1 MKKAQKKRTRRLL
14 RLIPTATNY
23 QYKIVSEEEQKVL
36 GSLPVGHPDRL
47 KLFNSYI
54 PFALKKAVEAFKS
67 NYSRKDILLDDLVQ
81 ESLLGLLRA
90 SQLYRF
96 SKGKFIT
103 YAWGWTESFIR
114 RFIRRTVAKAAYSI
128 EFEDESSEG
137 YDTDPFDRYLDS
149 DKDTAEIVIQKIFKE
164 DLNHLLASKKNTF
177 KLRTHEA
184 ICRYFGFEGYESS
197 PLEECGKQMGMTK
210 ERARQLIIIGC
221 QHMLNDPDFSKV
233 IRYQL

>member
-1 MKKAQKKRTRRLL
+1 MKKKSRKLPKQILK
-14 RLIPTATNY
+14 LIPSADY
-23 QYKIVSEEEQKVL
+23 QTQFLTEEEQKII
-36 GSLPVGHPDRL
+36 GSLPIRDPDRI
-47 KLFNSYI
+47 KLFNSYL
-54 PFALKKAVEAFKS
+54 PFAVSRAVAAFKS

-90 SQLYRF
+90 SQIYRS

-103 YAWGWTESFIR
+103 YAWAWTESFIR

-137 YDTDPFDRYLDS
+137 YDTDPFDRYLGS
-149 DKDTAEIVIQKIFKE
+149 DKDTAEIAIQKIFKE

-221 QHMLNDPDFSKV
+221 RHMLNDPDFSKV